1 MKLKIFPDIPSYE
14 CLIEHVCREAPSRA
28 VINTAVQLGN
38 TRVVHCDDIEA
49 RDLLVSARSQCPGA
63 VRRITEAMLNAGLT
77 P

>member
-38 TRVVHCDDIEA
+38 TRLSIA
-49 RDLLVSARSQCPGA
+49 
-63 VRRITEAMLNAGLT
+63 TT
-77 P
+77 